1 MEQVIEVGSG
11 GPISCVGLTAVNAK
25 FVRGF
30 TVMSAFIR
38 MASGSDLKRL
48 RWNGDGTGANREI
61 AKQVV
66 GMPGFVQDTN
76 GELHFA
82 DGIAGPV
89 RTMS

>member
-1 MEQVIEVGSG
+1 MADRKEQSWLPDGQFRVAPLGDE
-11 GPISCVGLTAVNAK
+11 GLYTYGEWLRSQAA
-25 FVRGF
+25 
-30 TVMSAFIR
+30 
-38 MASGSDLKRL
+38 